1 MGQPCYNPPMDA
13 ASTQQLLTGFSLS
26 MVAGL
31 CTGLG
36 AAIAFFM
43 KRSDTRL
50 LTFALGSSAGVM
62 VYISFMELMP
72 AATDYLGGEDAKWAI
87 IAAFFGG
94 MALSALI
101 DKLIPADENP
111 HEIRKP
117 GELEGVQGGTGQFA
131 GQAGVKRSALLF
143 AIAIAIHNFPEGI
156 ATMATAFDNTGIAAS
171 VALAVAIHNIP
182 EGLAVAVP
190 LLYGTGNRKR
200 AFWLALL
207 SGLSEPV
214 GALVA
219 MLILLPFLSPALLGV
234 LFAVVAG
241 MMVYISF
248 DELLPMAERWGH
260 HHLSIYGVTAGM
272 LLMAV
277 VL

>member
-1 MGQPCYNPPMDA
+1 MDIPG
-13 ASTQQLLTGFSLS
+13 TQQLLTGFSLS
-26 MVAGL
+26 LIAGL

-36 AAIAFFM
+36 AAVAFFM

-50 LTFALGSSAGVM
+50 LTCALGASAGVM

-72 AATDYLGGEDAKWAI
+72 AALEYLGGREAKWTI

-94 MALSALI
+94 MALSAII

-111 HEIRKP
+111 HEIREP
-117 GELEGVQGGTGQFA
+117 GELDGVAGGTGQFA
-131 GQAGVKRSALLF
+131 GQAGVRRSALLF
-143 AIAIAIHNFPEGI
+143 ALAIAIHNFPEGI
-156 ATMATAFDNTGIAAS
+156 ATMAAAFDNAEIAAS

-190 LLYGTGNRKR
+190 LLYGTGNRRK

-207 SGLSEPV
+207 SGLSEPL
-214 GALVA
+214 GALIA
-219 MLILLPFLSPALLGV
+219 MLILLPFLTPALLGV

-241 MMVYISF
+241 IMVYISF

-260 HHLSIYGVTAGM
+260 HHLCIYGVTAGM